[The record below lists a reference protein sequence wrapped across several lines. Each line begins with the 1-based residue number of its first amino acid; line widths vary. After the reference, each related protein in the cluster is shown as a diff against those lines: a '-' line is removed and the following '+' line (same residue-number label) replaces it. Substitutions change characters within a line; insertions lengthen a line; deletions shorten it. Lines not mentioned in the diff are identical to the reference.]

1 MMDSSDERDDTCEM
15 EIAQLIQEEYA
26 QATREARVPPAQ
38 IIWLRA
44 EMRARE
50 EAARRV
56 IRPIVVGQAVGIA
69 ALAGLL
75 AALLSHVSFSQL
87 PQMPRGVIEVVLGS
101 WLLLAPIA
109 LYFALSRDH

>member
-1 MMDSSDERDDTCEM
+1 MDDRNDEQFEE
-15 EIAQLIQEEYA
+15 EIAELLAAEYA
-26 QATREARVPPAQ
+26 QAQLAARVPPAQ

-44 EMRARE
+44 ELQARQD
-50 EAARRV
+50 AARRV

-75 AALLSHVSFSQL
+75 VALLSRVSLSQL
-87 PQMPRGVIEVVLGS
+87 PEIPVPVVEAVLGS

-109 LYFALSRDH
+109 LYLALSRDN

>member
-1 MMDSSDERDDTCEM
+1 MNNNHEFSEE

-26 QATREARVPPAQ
+26 QAALEARVPPAQ
-38 IIWLRA
+38 IVWLRA
-44 EMRARE
+44 ELRARE

-56 IRPIVVGQAVGIA
+56 VRPIVVGQAVGIA

-75 AALLSHVSFSQL
+75 VALLSRFSIAQL
-87 PQMPRGVIEVVLGS
+87 PQIPLAVIEVVLGS

-109 LYFALSRDH
+109 LYFAFSRDR

>member
-1 MMDSSDERDDTCEM
+1 MTDRDDERFEQ
-15 EIAQLIQEEYA
+15 EIAEFLNAECA
-26 QATREARVPPAQ
+26 QATSEARIPPAQ

-44 EMRARE
+44 ELRARE

-56 IRPIVVGQAVGIA
+56 IRPLVVGQAVGIA

-75 AALLSHVSFSQL
+75 VTLLTQFSVEQI
-87 PQMPRGVIEVVLGS
+87 PRMPLAIVEVVLGS

-109 LYFALSRDH
+109 LFLALSRD

>member
-1 MMDSSDERDDTCEM
+1 MKRDDELFEA
-15 EIAQLIQEEYA
+15 EIATLIQEDYA
-26 QATREARVPPAQ
+26 QARQEARVPPAQ

-50 EAARRV
+50 EATRRV

-75 AALLSHVSFSQL
+75 VALLSRISLAQL
-87 PQMPRGVIEVVLGS
+87 PQIPLAVVEVVLGS

-109 LYFALSRDH
+109 LYLALSRD

>member
-1 MMDSSDERDDTCEM
+1 MDRNDEQFEE
-15 EIAQLIQEEYA
+15 EIARLIQEEWA

-50 EAARRV
+50 DAARRV
-56 IRPIVVGQAVGIA
+56 TRPIVVGQAAGIA

-75 AALLSHVSFSQL
+75 AALLTRVSLPALPQL
-87 PQMPRGVIEVVLGS
+87 PLALVEVVVGT

-109 LYFALSRDH
+109 LYFALSRE

>member
-1 MMDSSDERDDTCEM
+1 MNKQHQFSED
-15 EIAQLIQEEYA
+15 EIARLIQDEYA
-26 QATREARVPPAQ
+26 QAALEAHVPPAQ

-44 EMRARE
+44 EIRARE

-56 IRPIVVGQAVGIA
+56 MRPIVVGQAVGIA

-75 AALLSHVSFSQL
+75 VALLSRFTLSQL
-87 PQMPRGVIEVVLGS
+87 PQVPLAVIEVVLGS

-109 LYFALSRDH
+109 LYFAFSRDN

>member
-1 MMDSSDERDDTCEM
+1 MNRNDEQFEL
-15 EIAQLIQEEYA
+15 EIAELLKEEYA
-26 QATREARVPPAQ
+26 QAHQAARVPPAQ

-56 IRPIVVGQAVGIA
+56 VRPIVVGQAVGIA

-75 AALLSHVSFSQL
+75 AALLSRVSLSQL
-87 PQMPRGVIEVVLGS
+87 PQIPISVIEVVLGS

-109 LYFALSRDH
+109 LYLALSRDN